1 MADMPTTFG
10 NDDAALASEQSAI
23 TSRQLA
29 LNTQSADRHNANQ
42 KVMDTAMGDL
52 AQTEAQPM
60 PQAPEAS
67 QMPDVPNPK
76 PMGGQEYQQTAAA
89 LLGMAMIGGG
99 LSKTH
104 WMGALAALNGA
115 LKGVKEGNE
124 RDNKQA
130 FEQYQAK
137 FDAAVKH
144 DEAKHKAYE
153 DVLNDRKLTINEKLE
168 KIKLLG
174 VQNHDAD
181 MSEAAQQRSI
191 DALSRQH
198 DSRAQQLTAT
208 KERYQL
214 GQDNISARR
223 QIHSLNQAAASSG
236 SKLSP
241 EGEQFVE
248 QAMVSGN
255 MDIIRLVS
263 SRYTGK
269 MAIPI
274 INDLAKQ
281 GIDPRE
287 ITADKLM
294 NNANQSAMRL
304 TVSRQQSMDRLTK
317 VVTSLESKVTD
328 LATKMNGAGI
338 PPVNATANMIRQKLG
353 DGQLQELHTLMSSV
367 GRLYMEAVT
376 MPASNAQMHATAQ
389 EWATGLFNENMSV
402 AQIQGAVRGMNA
414 EISASRQ
421 ALDEQVNDMRTS
433 VQTNGPT
440 IGPAGA
446 QPTQP
451 AGKPTTS
458 GW

>member
-1 MADMPTTFG
+1 MADMPTTFA
-10 NDDAALASEQSAI
+10 NDDASLATEQSAI
-23 TSRQLA
+23 TSRQLV
-29 LNTQSADRHNANQ
+29 LDTQSADRHMANQ
-42 KVMDTAMGDL
+42 RVKDAAWDDL
-52 AQTEAQPM
+52 TQTEAQPM
-60 PQAPEAS
+60 PKAPEPS
-67 QMPDVPNPK
+67 QMPEVPNPK

-104 WMGALAALNGA
+104 WMGALSALNGA
-115 LKGVKEGNE
+115 LKGVKEGND

-174 VQNHDAD
+174 VENHDAD
-181 MSEAAQQRSI
+181 MAESAQQRSI
-191 DALSRQH
+191 DALTRQH

-223 QIHSLNQAAASSG
+223 QIHAMNQAAAGSG

-248 QAMVSGN
+248 QATASGN
-255 MDIIRLVS
+255 MDFIRMVS

-274 INDLAKQ
+274 INDLAKS
-281 GIDPRE
+281 GLDPRTV
-287 ITADKLM
+287 TADKLM

-317 VVTSLESKVTD
+317 VVTSLEAKTTD
-328 LATKMNGAGI
+328 LAAKLNGAGI
-338 PPVNATANMIRQKLG
+338 PPVNATANLIRQKLG

-402 AQIQGAVRGMNA
+402 AQIQGAIRGMNS
-414 EISASRQ
+414 EIAASRQ
-421 ALDEQVNDMRTS
+421 ALDEQVRDMQSS
-433 VQTNGPT
+433 VATTGPT
-440 IGPAGA
+440 ITPGGA
-446 QPTQP
+446 PP
-451 AGKPTTS
+451 LAAKPTTS